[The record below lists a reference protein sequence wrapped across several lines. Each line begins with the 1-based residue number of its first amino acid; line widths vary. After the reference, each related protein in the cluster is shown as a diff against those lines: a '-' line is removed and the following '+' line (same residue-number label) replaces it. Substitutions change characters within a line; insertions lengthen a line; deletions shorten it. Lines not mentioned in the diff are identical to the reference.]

1 MVCIRVNGTLQLA
14 ETPGGGSGGW
24 AATSIALSAAATS
37 MRTLEVVAVVIVIFL
52 MHREEDAMLLRWRI
66 EYRQEKSARCAVR
79 VAEHLS
85 SYEYAFVLYAFE
97 LSYSK
102 LG

>member
-37 MRTLEVVAVVIVIFL
+37 MRTLEVVAVVIVVFL

-79 VAEHLS
+79 VCGVQLAR
-85 SYEYAFVLYAFE
+85 VPWVPWQNTW
-97 LSYSK
+97 LSYA
-102 LG
+102 